1 MAISTYAELKTAIK
15 TWSKRSDLD
24 DLIPDFI
31 RLSELRTN
39 RNLRIREMETR
50 VRTDTVANQ
59 EYYGLPSNYL
69 QMRSFKLNTSPL
81 QDLEY
86 LTPER
91 MDTVWAGSQVGMPK
105 AYTIVGD
112 EVRVAPSPD
121 SAYTMEILYW
131 KKPTALSDANTTN
144 VMLTANPDA
153 LLYGGLIELSS
164 YAENDTGVLKWTQL
178 FNEAINAVQTEDDRD
193 RASGGALQVR
203 ADQYV
208 A

>member
-86 LTPER
+86 LTTER

-131 KKPTALSDANTTN
+131 KKPTALSDENTTTWTD
-144 VMLTANPDA
+144 V
-153 LLYGGLIELSS
+153 S
-164 YAENDTGVLKWTQL
+164 ENTTTWT
-178 FNEAINAVQTEDDRD
+178 E
-193 RASGGALQVR
+193 QVEN
-203 ADQYV
+203 
-208 A
+208 

>member
-131 KKPTALSDANTTN
+131 KKPTALSDANATN

-153 LLYGGLIELSS
+153 LLYGGLIELCS

>member
-1 MAISTYAELKTAIK
+1 ML
-15 TWSKRSDLD
+15 
-24 DLIPDFI
+24 
-31 RLSELRTN
+31 
-39 RNLRIREMETR
+39 
-50 VRTDTVANQ
+50 
-59 EYYGLPSNYL
+59 
-69 QMRSFKLNTSPL
+69 LNTSPL
-81 QDLEY
+81 QDLDY